1 MEGNGSGGREAV
13 YRKGNGFGGRQSST
27 SGSLFGREN
36 KDVEDVEYAG
46 FWARLAA
53 YAIDLAI
60 VWIGLLFVRL
70 MIGVVSLAVGE
81 VFRAQILFHYTLRDI
96 ILYVLQVLYFI
107 LLTYYTGTTPGKRLL
122 NLRVI
127 NADGRE
133 RLEFINVVYR
143 ETVGRFLCGL
153 SVGIGYIMAGVDRE
167 KRGLH
172 DMLCDTRVI
181 YGKKIKV
188 FPKYQA
194 PKYYPPIP
202 PMPPAAP
209 QGGMPQGG
217 YGAVPPMPGTL
228 NGMPPQ
234 DGMPQGGTGSVPPMP
249 GAPNGMP
256 QQREMPF
263 RGGSPAGGGIPMPL
277 DNMSPQ
283 GNSHVEGN
291 ASAVQPISGESKEMV
306 LQDGKPD
313 GKAAFDFVNRETHE
327 EVTSSGS
334 TASVESNERTGQEDM
349 VVSRETSQD
358 EILADD

>member
-1 MEGNGSGGREAV
+1 MQNSYGNPGSPSGREAVYMEGNGSGS
-13 YRKGNGFGGRQSST
+13 RQSRT
-27 SGSLFGREN
+27 ARSLFGREN

-70 MIGVVSLAVGE
+70 LIGIASLAVGE

-202 PMPPAAP
+202 PMPPAPP

-217 YGAVPPMPGTL
+217 YGTVPPMPGKPDGMVRQG
-228 NGMPPQ
+228 GMP
-234 DGMPQGGTGSVPPMP
+234 GSGAGSVPPMP
-249 GAPNGMP
+249 GAPNG
-256 QQREMPF
+256 
-263 RGGSPAGGGIPMPL
+263 
-277 DNMSPQ
+277 MSPQ

-291 ASAVQPISGESKEMV
+291 ASAVQPISGGSKEMV

-334 TASVESNERTGQEDM
+334 TTSVEPNERTGQEDM